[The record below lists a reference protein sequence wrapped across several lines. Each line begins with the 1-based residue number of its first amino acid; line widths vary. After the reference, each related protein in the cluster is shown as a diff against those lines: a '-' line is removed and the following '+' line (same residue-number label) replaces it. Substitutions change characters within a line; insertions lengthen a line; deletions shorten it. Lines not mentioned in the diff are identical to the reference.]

1 MSERTPNPLPGPEEA
16 GELLDQLL
24 DPLLDDFTLWFAR
37 GTVLLDHCPESVMPL
52 GERTALAG
60 ELDQASRAL
69 AAARALRAAAPV
81 SMALD
86 LQTMAPWHRL
96 VLRCWALAAELR
108 KAGVQV
114 PPLDVGG

>member
-1 MSERTPNPLPGPEEA
+1 MSERTPNPLSGPDEA

-37 GTVLLDHCPESVMPL
+37 GKVLLDHCPESVMPFT
-52 GERTALAG
+52 ERTALAD
-60 ELDQASRAL
+60 ELDQACRAL
-69 AAARALRAAAPV
+69 VAARSLRAAAPV

-96 VLRCWALAAELR
+96 VLRCWALAAQLR
-108 KAGVQV
+108 KAGVSL
-114 PPLDVGG
+114 PPLDSGA